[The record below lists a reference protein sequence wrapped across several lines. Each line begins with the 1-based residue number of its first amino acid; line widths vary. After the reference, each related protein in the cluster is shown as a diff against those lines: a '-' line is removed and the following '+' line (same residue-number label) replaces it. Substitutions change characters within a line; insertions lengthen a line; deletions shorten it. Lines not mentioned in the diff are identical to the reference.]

1 MSTPAHADPDDLAK
15 AAATE
20 FARHLIARW
29 QEMLGPELLGAYLI
43 GSLAHAGFSR
53 RYSDV
58 DIALVTVAGL
68 SQQTLE
74 LLRSEAVALSGEW
87 GPKVSVFWAD
97 RRFSL
102 GRFPP
107 LDRIDYLDHGVAAVE
122 RERVR
127 PPRPTLDELRDYLR
141 GEPFAGWSDRA
152 RTFAAAERLDPK
164 DRKVYLRTLLY
175 PARFCYS
182 WITGRMGSNDV
193 AVSFLSEHHPAG
205 LDVGLIGQALQC
217 RRAATDPDTLFPA
230 RTALPS
236 QIDACTALFA
246 GE

>member
-74 LLRSEAVALSGEW
+74 LL
-87 GPKVSVFWAD
+87 
-97 RRFSL
+97 
-102 GRFPP
+102 
-107 LDRIDYLDHGVAAVE
+107 
-122 RERVR
+122 
-127 PPRPTLDELRDYLR
+127 
-141 GEPFAGWSDRA
+141 
-152 RTFAAAERLDPK
+152 
-164 DRKVYLRTLLY
+164 
-175 PARFCYS
+175 
-182 WITGRMGSNDV
+182 
-193 AVSFLSEHHPAG
+193 
-205 LDVGLIGQALQC
+205 
-217 RRAATDPDTLFPA
+217 
-230 RTALPS
+230 
-236 QIDACTALFA
+236 
-246 GE
+246 